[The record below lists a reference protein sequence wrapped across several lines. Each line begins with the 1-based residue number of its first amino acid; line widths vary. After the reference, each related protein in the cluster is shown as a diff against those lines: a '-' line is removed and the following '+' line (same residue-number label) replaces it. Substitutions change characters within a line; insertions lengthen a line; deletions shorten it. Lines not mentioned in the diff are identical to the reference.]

1 MITREQARAMRALIE
16 QASESLTDE
25 QAVEAPQMFPAW
37 RVGVAYAIGDRRQRG
52 GILYTCL
59 QAHTSQ
65 SDWEPADTPALWKVT
80 TPEGTIPEWVQPT
93 GAHDAYA
100 RGDRV
105 RHAGHVWESTIDANV
120 YEPGVYGWEVV
131 E

>member
-37 RVGVAYAIGDRRQRG
+37 RVGIAYAIGDRRQHDG
-52 GILYTCL
+52 TLYTCL

-65 SDWEPADTPALWKVT
+65 ADWEPQLTPALWKVT
-80 TPEGTIPEWVQPT
+80 TPEGTIPDWVQPT

-100 RGDRV
+100 KGDRV
-105 RHAGHVWESTIDANV
+105 RHLGKVWESEVDANV
-120 YEPGVYGWEVV
+120 WEPSVYGWVVV

>member
-16 QASESLTDE
+16 QASAGLTDE

-37 RVGVAYAIGDRRQRG
+37 RVGESYAVGDRRQRG
-52 GILYTCL
+52 GTLYTCV

-65 SDWEPADTPALWKVT
+65 ADWEPADTPALWKVT

-100 RGDRV
+100 KGDRV

-120 YEPGVYGWEVV
+120 WEPPTNWTEVV

>member
-37 RVGVAYAIGDRRQRG
+37 RVGIAYAIGDRRQHVG
-52 GILYTCL
+52 TLYTCL

-65 SDWEPADTPALWKVT
+65 SDWTPDATPALWKVT
-80 TPEGTIPEWVQPT
+80 TPEGTIPDWVQPT

-100 RGDRV
+100 KGDKV
-105 RHAGHVWESTIDANV
+105 RHLGKVWESEVDANV
-120 YEPGVYGWEVV
+120 WEPSVYGWVVV

>member
-25 QAVEAPQMFPAW
+25 QGVKAPQMFPAW
-37 RVGVAYAIGDRRQRG
+37 RVGIAYAIGDRRQHG
-52 GILYTCL
+52 GTLYTCV

-65 SDWEPADTPALWKVT
+65 SDWTPDATPALWKVT
-80 TPEGTIPEWVQPT
+80 TPEGTIPDWVQPT

-100 RGDRV
+100 KGDRV
-105 RHAGHVWESTIDANV
+105 RHLGKVWESEVDANV
-120 YEPGVYGWEVV
+120 WEPSVYGWVVV

>member
-37 RVGVAYAIGDRRQRG
+37 RVGVAYDIGDRRQHG
-52 GILYTCL
+52 GTLYTCV

-65 SDWEPADTPALWKVT
+65 SDWTPDATPALWKVT
-80 TPEGTIPEWVQPT
+80 TPEGTIPDWVQPT
-93 GAHDAYA
+93 GAHDAYSK
-100 RGDRV
+100 GDRV
-105 RHAGHVWESTIDANV
+105 RHAGSVWESTVDANV
-120 YEPGVYGWEVV
+120 WEPSVYGWVVV

>member
-16 QASESLTDE
+16 QASADLTDE
-25 QAVEAPQMFPAW
+25 QGVAAPQMFPAW
-37 RVGVAYAIGDRRQRG
+37 RTNTAYAVGDRRQRG
-52 GILYTCL
+52 GILYTCV

-65 SDWEPADTPALWKVT
+65 ADWEPADTPALWKVT
-80 TPEGTIPEWVQPT
+80 TPEGTIPDWVQPT

-100 RGDRV
+100 KGDKV
-105 RHAGHVWESTIDANV
+105 RHNGSVWESTVDANV
-120 YEPGVYGWEVV
+120 WEPPTFWEVV

>member
-16 QASESLTDE
+16 RASSGLTDTE
-25 QAVEAPQMFPAW
+25 GISAPQMFPAW
-37 RVGVAYAIGDRRQRG
+37 RVGESYAIGDRRQRH
-52 GILYTCL
+52 GILYTCV

-65 SDWEPADTPALWKVT
+65 ADWEPADTPALWKVT

-100 RGDRV
+100 KGDKV
-105 RHAGHVWESTIDANV
+105 RHNGIVWESTIDANT
-120 YEPGVYGWEVV
+120 YEPGVYGWEVA

>member
-25 QAVEAPQMFPAW
+25 QAVEAPQMFPKW
-37 RVGVAYAIGDRRQRG
+37 RTDTSYSVGDRRQHQDV
-52 GILYTCL
+52 LYTCV

-65 SDWEPADTPALWKVT
+65 SDWTPDATPALWKVT
-80 TPEGTIPEWVQPT
+80 TPEGTIPDWVQPT

-100 RGDRV
+100 KGDRV
-105 RHAGHVWESTIDANV
+105 RHLGKVWESEVDANV
-120 YEPGVYGWEVV
+120 WEPSVYGWVVV